1 MATGIPM
8 VIFVALLVLFITPND
23 PNTEPP
29 IIITNME
36 SAFTSYD
43 KVDGILSINTI
54 NSKYLPGQINV
65 ITGKILDEKGNP
77 LDAKIDFVFKGKNT
91 EYFGSTFS
99 ENGEYRLTDV
109 SINDDGT
116 YTVVARTTINDQDL
130 YAQTTFDVHS
140 FQHTSLGK
148 GIFITIIFTISL
160 LILVA
165 IQTKRK
171 LKITSVEPYRFA
183 LLTLCS
189 LVPII
194 SLIGADVQLGT
205 DSPIGLVLREIPS
218 SLNQLDLT
226 DPNITN
232 MTIRD
237 ALMTSSDKKFEW
249 IIQVGGNVRDNYDSG
264 IKIPV
269 YVFVFGMLGGYI
281 RFLHKSAKG
290 WFVDKATFELKR
302 LDTYEKKPGK
312 TTLKD
317 ALKRLATKADISGFK
332 YKEGTVN
339 VDDPEPESDKSLIK
353 RIVFNSSMEDV
364 AFVFLSPIIAI
375 VTFFFLVQGGVDP
388 SKNMP
393 TLALVSF
400 GAGLITDEVITKLQ
414 AFATSA
420 FAEKS
425 EKPVNSNNN

>member
-8 VIFVALLVLFITPND
+8 VIFVFLLVVVIGPND
-23 PNTEPP
+23 VNSEPP
-29 IIITNME
+29 IIVKNMSLVFE
-36 SAFTSYD
+36 NYD

-77 LDAKIDFVFKGKNT
+77 INAKIDFVFKGNDTEFSGSAFSKN
-91 EYFGSTFS
+91 GI
-99 ENGEYRLTDV
+99 YRLTDV
-109 SINDDGT
+109 SINKEGQ
-116 YTVVARTTINDQDL
+116 YTVVARTTVNDQTL

-140 FQHTSLGK
+140 FHHTSLGK

-160 LILVA
+160 LILVS
-165 IQTKRK
+165 IQTKKK
-171 LKITSVEPYRFA
+171 LRITSVEPYRFA

-189 LVPII
+189 LIPII
-194 SLIGADVQLGT
+194 SLIGADVQLGP
-205 DSPIGLVLREIPS
+205 DSPIGLVIREIPS
-218 SLNQLDLT
+218 SLNQLDLA
-226 DPNITN
+226 DHNIAN

-237 ALMTSSDKKFEW
+237 ALMTNSDKKFEW

-290 WFVDKATFELKR
+290 WFVNRATIELKR
-302 LDTYEKKPGK
+302 LHIDDNK
-312 TTLKD
+312 LHD
-317 ALKRLATKADISGFK
+317 ALQRLATKADNPGFV
-332 YKEGTVN
+332 YEEGTENAKNDKN
-339 VDDPEPESDKSLIK
+339 VEFDKALIK
-353 RIVFNSSMEDV
+353 RLVFNSSMEDV
-364 AFVFLSPIIAI
+364 AFIFLSPIIAF
-375 VTFFFLVQGGVDP
+375 VAFFFLVQGGIDP

-400 GAGLITDEVITKLQ
+400 GAGLITDEVITKLKV
-414 AFATSA
+414 FATSA

-425 EKPVNSNNN
+425 ENQ